1 MRVLLTGSNTA
12 FGSALAEHLSA
23 LEGCELR
30 LTDRTEQPGDPRT
43 RLPDPFWLS
52 QLDDSEA
59 THALLDGVD
68 QIIHAEPFA
77 AGDMPL
83 EDDAWCDIPSRC
95 TYNLLHAA
103 AEVGVSRV
111 ICLSSMAVFNS
122 VDERYVV
129 SANWQAAP
137 RPTPAELGPHLA
149 EFVCR
154 EFANSDAIPVAVA
167 RLGAP
172 LDPDAVELGER
183 PRFWVAT
190 EQAVEEVAS
199 LLFEQAPAPEAGDGN
214 SGFFVG
220 GGTANMFHPVVLTPP
235 HLAPPAPPRPKVSS
249 AEGPCAPQHR
259 RIYTISHIVDSEPGG
274 APPPPVPSVVPPGWA
289 KAPSAGERVV
299 LYGASQR
306 RSRPSE
312 SGQALSG
319 CCAAG
324 SDRRQRH
331 DGPADRARAAR
342 GLQGS
347 RDRHRLPGG
356 QGPDR
361 ATRRRRRS
369 HRFRWRAG
377 HLHRV

>member
-235 HLAPPAPPRPKVSS
+235 HPTSPRPLRLGRKF
-249 AEGPCAPQHR
+249 R
-259 RIYTISHIVDSEPGG
+259 
-274 APPPPVPSVVPPGWA
+274 
-289 KAPSAGERVV
+289 
-299 LYGASQR
+299 L
-306 RSRPSE
+306 
-312 SGQALSG
+312 L
-319 CCAAG
+319 
-324 SDRRQRH
+324 
-331 DGPADRARAAR
+331 RARARRSTGASTP
-342 GLQGS
+342 S
-347 RDRHRLPGG
+347 RTSSTPSRAAPRPRRCPPSCRRAGPRPRAPASVSCSTVRRNAA
-356 QGPDR
+356 PDR
-361 ATRRRRRS
+361 LKVAKD
-369 HRFRWRAG
+369 
-377 HLHRV
+377 